1 MSRAEKYEVVLR
13 KGKRKFLPKKV
24 LRHQKIRINDKYT
37 FNASVWIADT
47 PESNFKPT
55 VNLTLQHNG
64 DKVRFCFHDT
74 VEMVNSIEELRRF
87 IGELCVTIHNR
98 HTEAIKEFI
107 SFHRDDMLPPIND
120 YTVYTVIQEKSEN
133 GDTKEMLC
141 NKQTGELID
150 ITKLKEGQVQ

>member
-1 MSRAEKYEVVLR
+1 MRSEKYEVFLK

-37 FNASVWIADT
+37 FNASVWVADT

-64 DKVRFCFHDT
+64 DKIRFCFHDT
-74 VEMVNSIEELRRF
+74 VEMITAIEELRKF
-87 IGELCVTIHNR
+87 VADLCVTIHNR

-107 SFHRDDMLPPIND
+107 SFHRDDMLPTID
-120 YTVYTVIQEKSEN
+120 YYTVHTVIQEKSED
-133 GDTKEMLC
+133 GKTKELLC
-141 NKQTGELID
+141 NKQTGELTD
-150 ITKLKEGQVQ
+150 ITKLTEGQLQ